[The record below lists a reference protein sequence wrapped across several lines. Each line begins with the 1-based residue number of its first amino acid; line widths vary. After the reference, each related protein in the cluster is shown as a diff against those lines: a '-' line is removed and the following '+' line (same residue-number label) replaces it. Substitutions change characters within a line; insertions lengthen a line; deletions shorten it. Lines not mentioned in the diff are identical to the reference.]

1 MHRKNSLV
9 KYSDDHELL
18 RTEGGM
24 FEDLA
29 WLGGCLEG
37 LESVWSLEDKVFWAG
52 GIYIRNLRGIL
63 TPCIFF
69 GGIWQVSSSIGDFDG
84 VLGEKKRRA
93 EGC

>member
-9 KYSDDHELL
+9 QYSDDHELL

-37 LESVWSLEDKVFWAG
+37 LESVWSLGDKVFWAG
-52 GIYIRNLRGIL
+52 GIYIRNLRGN
-63 TPCIFF
+63 
-69 GGIWQVSSSIGDFDG
+69 FDSLHLLWRDLAS
-84 VLGEKKRRA
+84 VFQHWRF
-93 EGC
+93 